1 MAIVCAF
8 SFVVKRVPVAA
19 GTETCLTQKITVM
32 KKGLSTML
40 AILFAACAVSFAQSK
55 GYEKSIEVNAG
66 VALDKMS
73 KFSFGVSMINGYRI
87 NEHFFIGALVGYEYF
102 DALYM
107 SSYQPEEDSYKSYDP
122 KNLLK
127 IGARVKA
134 NLSKGK
140 ISPFLMLLV
149 SVLMVIFLVY
159 KGKFSPLLVA
169 VPALIPAGFFAV
181 YSGWLYW
188 YGHNLQEWGMFKVK
202 PFMPTALG
210 DGKVAQ
216 FTTHSYPT
224 IGFYLLLIVAVLS
237 ILAILA
243 RIKENK
249 EHNK

>member
-1 MAIVCAF
+1 
-8 SFVVKRVPVAA
+8 
-19 GTETCLTQKITVM
+19 
-32 KKGLSTML
+32 ML

-140 ISPFLMLLV
+140 ISPFLSFDIGGGIQV
-149 SVLMVIFLVY
+149 VRTDY
-159 KGKFSPLLVA
+159 Y
-169 VPALIPAGFFAV
+169 PATGIYLEPAFGVDFK
-181 YSGWLYW
+181 
-188 YGHNLQEWGMFKVK
+188 LQEKQTVYVMLGYHAQNNRYGYFNLSSSNPDSSEKKVLAGL
-202 PFMPTALG
+202 F
-210 DGKVAQ
+210 DIRV
-216 FTTHSYPT
+216 
-224 IGFYLLLIVAVLS
+224 GF
-237 ILAILA
+237 
-243 RIKENK
+243 RF
-249 EHNK
+249 

>member
-1 MAIVCAF
+1 
-8 SFVVKRVPVAA
+8 
-19 GTETCLTQKITVM
+19 M

-140 ISPFLMLLV
+140 ISPFLSFDIGGGIQV
-149 SVLMVIFLVY
+149 VRTDY
-159 KGKFSPLLVA
+159 Y
-169 VPALIPAGFFAV
+169 PATGIYLEPAFGVDFK
-181 YSGWLYW
+181 
-188 YGHNLQEWGMFKVK
+188 LQEKQTVYVMLGYHAQNNRYGYFNLSSSNPDSSEKKVLAGL
-202 PFMPTALG
+202 F
-210 DGKVAQ
+210 DIRV
-216 FTTHSYPT
+216 
-224 IGFYLLLIVAVLS
+224 GF
-237 ILAILA
+237 
-243 RIKENK
+243 RF
-249 EHNK
+249 

>member
-140 ISPFLMLLV
+140 ISPFLSFDIGGGIQV
-149 SVLMVIFLVY
+149 VRTDY
-159 KGKFSPLLVA
+159 Y
-169 VPALIPAGFFAV
+169 PATGIYLEPAFGVDFK
-181 YSGWLYW
+181 
-188 YGHNLQEWGMFKVK
+188 LQEKQTVYVMLGYHAQNNRYGYFNLSSSNPDSSEKKVLAGL
-202 PFMPTALG
+202 F
-210 DGKVAQ
+210 DIRV
-216 FTTHSYPT
+216 
-224 IGFYLLLIVAVLS
+224 GF
-237 ILAILA
+237 
-243 RIKENK
+243 RF
-249 EHNK
+249 